1 MMPLQTNGTN
11 NTDKENI
18 MAMPPKKPTIA
29 GPRPT
34 VERKYVA
41 TAKAKKAAA
50 AFMPVKIT
58 GTASSSYEKKLV
70 TNKSL
75 VKPAAKFVE
84 NKPKSTKKLTVNPS
98 KKINK

>member
-1 MMPLQTNGTN
+1 MPLQTNGTN

-18 MAMPPKKPTIA
+18 MATKPKLPTIA

-34 VERKYVA
+34 VERKYVE
-41 TAKAKKAAA
+41 TAKAKKATAA
-50 AFMPVKIT
+50 LKPVKIT
-58 GTASSSYEKKLV
+58 GTGSSSYEKKLV

-84 NKPKSTKKLTVNPS
+84 DKPKTTKKLTVKPS
-98 KKINK
+98 KKMGK